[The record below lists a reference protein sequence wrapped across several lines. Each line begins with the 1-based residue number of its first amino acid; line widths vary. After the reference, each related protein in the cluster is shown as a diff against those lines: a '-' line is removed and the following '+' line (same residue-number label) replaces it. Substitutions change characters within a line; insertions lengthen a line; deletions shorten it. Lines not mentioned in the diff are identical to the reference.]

1 MTNLIAPATA
11 SVSFGDIKFSVLRDV
26 PRVLSATA
34 LTAAET
40 VGIEYSGD
48 GGASFQTAT
57 DDVGNPLQLTA
68 SIGQL
73 LLRGTGNYRVNKTAT
88 ASACGVNISE

>member
-1 MTNLIAPATA
+1 MSILIPKTV
-11 SVSFGDIKFSVLRDV
+11 SVVAFGEHKFSVLRGV
-26 PRVLSATA
+26 PLVLSATA

-48 GGASFQTAT
+48 GGSSFQTAT

-73 LLRGTGNYRVNKTAT
+73 LLRGTGNYRISKTAT